1 MHYAKCPSGVLLNA
15 TFVHILFMHIHVFC
29 VVYLLK
35 HRSVQNICIII
46 IEIFVNFLYALFY
59 FHVFGY
65 LFLNAAIFF

>member
-1 MHYAKCPSGVLLNA
+1 MHYAKCPSGVFLNA
-15 TFVHILFMHIHVFC
+15 TFVYILSTHIHVFC

-59 FHVFGY
+59 FHVFGF

>member
-1 MHYAKCPSGVLLNA
+1 MHYAKCSSGVLLNA
-15 TFVHILFMHIHVFC
+15 TFIHILFMHIHVFC

-46 IEIFVNFLYALFY
+46 IEIFVNFFYALFY
-59 FHVFGY
+59 FRVIGY